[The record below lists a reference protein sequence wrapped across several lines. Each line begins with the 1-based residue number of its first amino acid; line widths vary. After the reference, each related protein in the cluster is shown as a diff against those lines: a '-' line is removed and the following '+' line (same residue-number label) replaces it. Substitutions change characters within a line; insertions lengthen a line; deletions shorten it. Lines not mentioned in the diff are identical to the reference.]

1 MNNKKE
7 KIYLVFD
14 ASGSVDESKIERYH
28 EIYNHYSKD
37 YKCECIIHNTIAKFI
52 DMRDF
57 KQIADG
63 GTYISSGVALAA
75 SEILKEYK
83 IGKLVIV
90 GDGDNWL
97 EDNERLYA
105 LLNNLHT
112 LGAEIIYHEVYPSQY
127 STNMSERFPKH
138 LVFDMPMYIVRNKRS
153 DIFGTIKE
161 PEKIAIKTYDVE
173 HKVTGK
179 RYTFISDIENLEKND
194 IVVCDTSQGL
204 SYGRIV
210 GEKAKLIPKD
220 EIDTK
225 YKKILKFV
233 AKGLEM

>member
-1 MNNKKE
+1 MKNKQKA
-7 KIYLVFD
+7 YLVFD
-14 ASGSVDESKIERYH
+14 VSGSVDESKIKRYL
-28 EIYNHYSKD
+28 EIYDYYSKD
-37 YKCECIIHNTIAKFI
+37 NECGCIAHSTTADFIHIKHL
-52 DMRDF
+52 R
-57 KQIADG
+57 QGLSG

-75 SEILKEYK
+75 SEILKGYK
-83 IGKLVIV
+83 TGIIVIV
-90 GDGDNWL
+90 GDGDNWT

-112 LGAEIIYHEVYPSQY
+112 LGTEIIYHEVYPCKF
-127 STNMSERFPKH
+127 TAPMSENFPKY
-138 LVFDMPMYIVRNKRS
+138 LTFNMPMYVIKDKKS
-153 DIFGTIKE
+153 DIFGNIKE

-173 HKVTGK
+173 HKVSGK
-179 RYTFISDIENLEKND
+179 KYTFISDIENLEKND

-210 GEKAKLIPKD
+210 GEKAELIPKD

>member
-14 ASGSVDESKIERYH
+14 ASWSVDGSKIERYH

-57 KQIADG
+57 KQRTDG

-83 IGKLVIV
+83 TGKLVIV

-112 LGAEIIYHEVYPSQY
+112 LGTEIIYHEVYPNQY
-127 STNMSERFPKH
+127 STNMSENFPKY
-138 LVFDMPMYIVRNKRS
+138 LTFNMPMYVIKDKKS
-153 DIFGTIKE
+153 DIFGNIQK
-161 PEKIAIKTYDVE
+161 PEKIAIKTYEVE
-173 HKVTGK
+173 HKVAGK
-179 RYTFISDIENLEKND
+179 KYTFISDIENLEKND
-194 IVVCDTSQGL
+194 IVICDTSQGL